1 MADCKLTPDRG
12 APKDRACQTRSI
24 KVRET
29 IYSRIIKDKHHTHFD
44 QTVYT
49 TVPWITMKGQ
59 WLEQA
64 GFAIYAPIKVR
75 VMEGCLVL
83 TVENRPATSQT

>member
-1 MADCKLTPDRG
+1 MAANKLTPERRS
-12 APKDRACQTRSI
+12 PKDKIRQTRSI

-29 IYSRIIKDKHHTHFD
+29 IYFRIIKDKHHASFD
-44 QTVYT
+44 RTLET

-64 GFAIYAPIKVR
+64 GFAIHTPIKVR
-75 VMEGCLVL
+75 VMEDCLVL
-83 TVENRPATSQT
+83 TMENKPAT